1 MLNKWKDLLEKLT
14 ITENLE
20 ETEIAEILDARD
32 PELEKKLFQLAD
44 QKRKEYVGDEVHL
57 RGLIE
62 FSNFCRKNCLYCG
75 LRKDNKNLKRFRMPP
90 QEILAVAE
98 KAHRLGIQTI
108 VLQSG
113 EDLYY
118 DAKTLAKLI
127 WKIKKLGVAVTLS
140 VGEREEEEY
149 ALWKEAGADRFLLK
163 QETFD
168 RELFSKLHPDDDFD
182 QRLHSQQKL
191 MEIGFQTGSGNIVG
205 LPWQTTRH
213 LAHDIK
219 MFQKM
224 DFDMIGIGP
233 FIPHPSTPLGKY
245 SMNAQLKLSLT
256 LKTVALTR
264 ILTKNAHIPATTAL
278 GTLVAGG
285 RELALR
291 CGANVLMPNLT
302 PLAYRSSYEIYPGKI
317 CIQENWGACIPC
329 MKKMVEK
336 LGRKVATDPGHSLKN
351 RSRVYSQTS
360 GSVFSKS

>member
-1 MLNKWKDLLEKLT
+1 
-14 ITENLE
+14 
-20 ETEIAEILDARD
+20 
-32 PELEKKLFQLAD
+32 
-44 QKRKEYVGDEVHL
+44 
-57 RGLIE
+57 
-62 FSNFCRKNCLYCG
+62 
-75 LRKDNKNLKRFRMPP
+75 
-90 QEILAVAE
+90 
-98 KAHRLGIQTI
+98 
-108 VLQSG
+108 
-113 EDLYY
+113 
-118 DAKTLAKLI
+118 
-127 WKIKKLGVAVTLS
+127 
-140 VGEREEEEY
+140 
-149 ALWKEAGADRFLLK
+149 
-163 QETFD
+163 
-168 RELFSKLHPDDDFD
+168 
-182 QRLHSQQKL
+182 
-191 MEIGFQTGSGNIVG
+191 
-205 LPWQTTRH
+205 
-213 LAHDIK
+213 
-219 MFQKM
+219 M